1 QTLLNDI
8 GLGQGDNATLVAARP
23 VRNWQN
29 YTVIYVD
36 LYLYAVVEVVR
47 ISFQRLIPLNWVN
60 EFLSWNPED
69 YCEIGHVTIP
79 KEYVWKPDL
88 SIYESYKLTCS
99 CKMDLYKFPFD
110 TQRCMLT
117 VLSIM
122 YHSKSLHLSFSQIHL
137 MSLALQLQIRKDQC
151 IVGCVCVFDTE
162 NLTINGLTWDQVVYT
177 VIIKRR
183 PLLYVVNFLLPV
195 LYFIVLDFASF
206 FISEDG
212 GEKLGFKVTLLL
224 AISVLLLILHD
235 LLPSTDHNIPLIG
248 QFISYTH
255 HCIKHC
261 SGVMLI
267 EAFFLC
273 ISEGVYCSGIFTA
286 LAVSVLETI
295 AVSFLKRMAKKIDQ
309 GEPDGLTS
317 DPFLGL
323 TENSVSLPDAKK
335 EGNGE
340 VNSADQQQSG
350 MVPLLRLILEE
361 LQSLQYDMP
370 SAESHDGK
378 RSLNL
383 KAAAYWINV
392 VFFFVYVICV
402 SIFLIILAKTWFY

>member
-1 QTLLNDI
+1 MAGVHGPPAMCLLGLSVFIMLGQAFTDSAGCSYQTLLNDI

-36 LYLYAVVEVVR
+36 LYLYAVVEVNEKFQ
-47 ISFQRLIPLNWVN
+47 SFSAQVYLQMNWVN

-88 SIYESYKLTCS
+88 SIYESIDSKAGMTETPFVQLWASGISVIGDSYKLTCS

-122 YHSKSLHLSFSQIHL
+122 YHTDEVHLLPLNDTANLTSVKIFRTGGEWELIGMQ
-137 MSLALQLQIRKDQC
+137 
-151 IVGCVCVFDTE
+151 VDTE

-248 QFISYTH
+248 
-255 HCIKHC
+255 
-261 SGVMLI
+261 
-267 EAFFLC
+267 
-273 ISEGVYCSGIFTA
+273 VYCSGIFTA

-295 AVSFLKRMAKKIDQ
+295 AVSFLKRMAKKIDVECRKTKISQ
-309 GEPDGLTS
+309 KV
-317 DPFLGL
+317 
-323 TENSVSLPDAKK
+323 EN
-335 EGNGE
+335 
-340 VNSADQQQSG
+340 ADSQQ
-350 MVPLLRLILEE
+350 
-361 LQSLQYDMP
+361 
-370 SAESHDGK
+370 
-378 RSLNL
+378 
-383 KAAAYWINV
+383 
-392 VFFFVYVICV
+392 
-402 SIFLIILAKTWFY
+402 AKTWFY

>member
-1 QTLLNDI
+1 
-8 GLGQGDNATLVAARP
+8 
-23 VRNWQN
+23 N

-88 SIYESYKLTCS
+88 SIYESIDSKAGMTETPFVQLWASGISVIGDSYKLTCS

-151 IVGCVCVFDTE
+151 IVGCVCVCVCVCESHVSTSDSMP
-162 NLTINGLTWDQVVYT
+162 Q

-248 QFISYTH
+248 
-255 HCIKHC
+255 
-261 SGVMLI
+261 
-267 EAFFLC
+267 
-273 ISEGVYCSGIFTA
+273 VYCSGIFTA

-295 AVSFLKRMAKKIDQ
+295 AVSFLKRMAKKIDVECRKTKISQKVENADSQQ